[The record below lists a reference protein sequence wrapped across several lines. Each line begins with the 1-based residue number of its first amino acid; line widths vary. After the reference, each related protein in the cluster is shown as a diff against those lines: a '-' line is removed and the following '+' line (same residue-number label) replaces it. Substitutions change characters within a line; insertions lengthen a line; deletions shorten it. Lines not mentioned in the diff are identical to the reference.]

1 MDNRSLVYDLGSLE
15 PAPPLR
21 PVAAP
26 QTVAEPAAKPPAGF
40 DWRGSLSLFLPG
52 SGRLLGGR
60 TASGLFF
67 ICSLGF
73 LVALGWAVLATI
85 DRLSGTL
92 EVLGY
97 ARAASVWALAVIYVA
112 AATLHVANLLG
123 AERTAFAGRPH
134 PAVAGIASLL
144 VPGWG
149 QVLNGDRIRAA
160 SFVGMLW
167 VGAAAWILA
176 APQTAALF
184 ESLRLYMP
192 DGIALLASPAVRWTV
207 PPVVWALAVYDAVS
221 SATK

>member
-1 MDNRSLVYDLGSLE
+1 M
-15 PAPPLR
+15 R

-26 QTVAEPAAKPPAGF
+26 QTAAEPAAKPPAGF

-52 SGRLLGGR
+52 SGRLLRGQP
-60 TASGLFF
+60 ALGLFF

-73 LVALGWAVLATI
+73 LVTLGWAVLTTI

-112 AATLHVANLLG
+112 AAALHVANLLG
-123 AERTAFAGRPH
+123 GERTAGRPH
-134 PAVAGIASLL
+134 PAVAGIASVL

-160 SFVGMLW
+160 VFVGMLW

-207 PPVVWALAVYDAVS
+207 PPVVWALAIYDAVS
-221 SATK
+221 SANK